1 MRLEAFAY
9 GEPST
14 CSYRSRIADLVSAR
28 NETKHSTRIPAGK
41 EFGFMLVPSFGF
53 QVAVM
58 NLSFHPAAGSDYIA
72 AVRCDY
78 ADHSCRSVI
87 LEKKLDGSV
96 EKVENVTRRKNNI
109 WAINDRNYCL
119 NDW

>member
-1 MRLEAFAY
+1 
-9 GEPST
+9 
-14 CSYRSRIADLVSAR
+14 
-28 NETKHSTRIPAGK
+28 
-41 EFGFMLVPSFGF
+41 
-53 QVAVM
+53 M
-58 NLSFHPAAGSDYIA
+58 NLSFHPVAGSDYIA

-78 ADHSCRSVI
+78 ADHSCRSLI

-119 NDW
+119 ND